1 MSKTVNYCTEPKKA
15 STAIPQQN
23 TLEKVKL
30 SKQSNSL
37 VDLCTTPTKQ
47 TISLMYHTRKRFG
60 SREEYVVSGFFVLSL

>member
-1 MSKTVNYCTEPKKA
+1 MYKTVNYCTEPKKGFYSNP
-15 STAIPQQN
+15 STKHPR
-23 TLEKVKL
+23 KVKL